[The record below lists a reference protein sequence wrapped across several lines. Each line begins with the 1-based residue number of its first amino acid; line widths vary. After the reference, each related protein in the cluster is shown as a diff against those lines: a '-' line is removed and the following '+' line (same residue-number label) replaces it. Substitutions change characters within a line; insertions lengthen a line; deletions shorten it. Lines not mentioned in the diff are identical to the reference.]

1 MSKRTLAE
9 NGYMENGKL
18 PPQAIEIET
27 AVLGACLLG
36 GDAINIV
43 KGIIKPDTF
52 YKDQNGRIY
61 SAILSLVKKSINV
74 DMLTV
79 VQELKKMGELE
90 VVGGAHYIAKL
101 TERIASDANIEQ
113 HARIL
118 VQLEL
123 KRECIRLGTCL
134 VRDGY
139 ADETDVF
146 EIIDKNIQQSFE
158 MINFKTTNKIMKV
171 GDVHKQTIETM
182 HEVQQ
187 SGKPSGVPSGIEYL
201 DKLTNGWQK
210 SDLIIMAA
218 RPGMSKTALAL
229 QLCKNASLND
239 NIPTAFFSLEM
250 SKEQI
255 MGRLQASESYIEV
268 SKIITN
274 NLSQDEIL
282 AIDRDCLKLSK
293 MPMYIDDTAGISIFE
308 FKQKAKKLVIEN
320 GVKLIVVDYL
330 QLMTADVGKGNREQ
344 EISAISRGL
353 KQTAKELKV
362 PIIALA
368 QLSRSVETRGGAKK
382 PMLSDLRES
391 GAIEQ
396 DADMIIFPYRPEYY
410 GLMEDYE
417 YFDYRLTARE
427 LLMIIIAKHRN
438 GALGEIPCKFK
449 GRFMRID
456 NYRLEADVSSEKI
469 DEPDNGII

>member
-1 MSKRTLAE
+1 MIS
-9 NGYMENGKL
+9 KL
-18 PPQAIEIET
+18 PPQALEIEN

-36 GDAINIV
+36 GDALNTV
-43 KGIIKPDTF
+43 KAIISPDTF
-52 YKDQNGRIY
+52 YKDQNRSIY
-61 SAILSLVKKSINV
+61 EAVLNLSKRSHTI
-74 DMLTV
+74 DILTV
-79 VQELKKMGELE
+79 TQELKKMGVLE
-90 VVGGAHYIAKL
+90 KVGGPFYVSSL
-101 TERIASDANIEQ
+101 TERVASDGNIES

-118 VQLEL
+118 SQLEL
-123 KRECIRLGTCL
+123 KRDLIRIGTNL
-134 VRDGY
+134 IKNAY
-139 ADETDVF
+139 DESTDVF
-146 EIIDKNIQQSFE
+146 ELIDENIQKYFE
-158 MINFKTTNKIMKV
+158 LINFKTTNKTRHI
-171 GDVHKQTIETM
+171 GDVHNQSIETM
-182 HEVQQ
+182 HEIQQ

-201 DKLTNGWQK
+201 DKITNGWQN

-229 QLCKNASLND
+229 QLCKNASLNL

-250 SKEQI
+250 SSKQI
-255 MGRLQASESYIEV
+255 MGRLQASETYIDV

-274 NLSQDEIL
+274 NLNQEEIL
-282 AIDRDCLKLSK
+282 AIERDCHKLSK
-293 MPMYIDDTAGISIFE
+293 MPMYIDDTASLSIFD
-308 FKQKAKKLVIEN
+308 FRQKAKRLVN
-320 GVKLIVVDYL
+320 DNKVKLIIVDYL

-344 EISAISRGL
+344 EISQISRGL
-353 KQTAKELKV
+353 KQTAKELDI

-417 YFDYRLTARE
+417 YFQYKLTARE

-449 GRFMRID
+449 GKFMRID
-456 NYRLEADVSSEKI
+456 NYRLESI
-469 DEPDNGII
+469 DDNKDII